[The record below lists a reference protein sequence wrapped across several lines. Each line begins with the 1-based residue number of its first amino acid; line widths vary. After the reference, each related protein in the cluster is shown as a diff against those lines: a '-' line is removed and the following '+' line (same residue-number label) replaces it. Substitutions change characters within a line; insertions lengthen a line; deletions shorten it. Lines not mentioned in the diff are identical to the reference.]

1 MANDPSIA
9 GLILAQFLKNHK
21 SKIRTALGNDDLRK
35 ARRLVN
41 GGSHGFDRFED
52 TYNKGLGILPH

>member
-1 MANDPSIA
+1 M
-9 GLILAQFLKNHK
+9 ILAQFLKNHE
-21 SKIRTALGNDDLRK
+21 SRIRTALGNDDLRK